1 MDDAFED
8 EAEPTITIGEYID
21 EIEAAEREADLV
33 LGGDEGNECTYASGY
48 MKRQAIFSC
57 LTCVPGGNAGVCTAC
72 SLTCHDGHEIV
83 ELWTKRKFRCDCG
96 NSKFGDFVCKL
107 YANKDPENPEN
118 SYNHNF
124 KGAYCTCGR
133 PYPDPDT
140 EEQVEMI
147 QCCICEDWFHEN
159 HLGLNSIDEI
169 PRDDEGETLYE
180 DFICQKCAV
189 TFSFLKLYPPSI
201 WASPKQKNAL
211 HISSDD
217 PNVLEH
223 GSSSS
228 SNPEDIDNG
237 VVVCKISENDLNTDS
252 KCENVSNEDSI
263 CSKITDNN
271 TTLMEPKT
279 SDHNVEL
286 DLKCSLEVDINAT
299 TLELDREG
307 PLFLS
312 RKWRDVLCKC
322 QACTNFYSQKGVA
335 YLIDQED
342 SIEEYEKMAKQKRA
356 KTLEQQKGAEL
367 NFLNNLNHIQ
377 KIEILGALTDM
388 EDEFRS
394 FLQSYDSSKPVTSED
409 IRGIFENLAK
419 KKKQRFS

>member
-1 MDDAFED
+1 M
-8 EAEPTITIGEYID
+8 
-21 EIEAAEREADLV
+21 
-33 LGGDEGNECTYASGY
+33 S
-48 MKRQAIFSC
+48 Q
-57 LTCVPGGNAGVCTAC
+57 
-72 SLTCHDGHEIV
+72 
-83 ELWTKRKFRCDCG
+83 
-96 NSKFGDFVCKL
+96 
-107 YANKDPENPEN
+107 
-118 SYNHNF
+118 
-124 KGAYCTCGR
+124 
-133 PYPDPDT
+133 
-140 EEQVEMI
+140 
-147 QCCICEDWFHEN
+147 
-159 HLGLNSIDEI
+159 I

-394 FLQSYDSSKPVTSED
+394 FLV
-409 IRGIFENLAK
+409 
-419 KKKQRFS
+419 